1 MKIAIG
7 LCVVALFGAP
17 AFGAPDHAMS
27 GTSAGAGQ
35 PSLHETGQSAFA
47 AIAEATRALE
57 ADPSTDWANAN
68 LDALRQ
74 HLVDMD
80 NVTLRSVVA
89 TKPVRDG
96 VRFEVTSDDS
106 RVRELIDRMAHMHAG
121 MASQE
126 SPYRIFVQN
135 LPNGVVMTV
144 TGSTAADAAK
154 IRGLGFFGLLTEGDH
169 HQRHHLAL
177 AKGREMHH

>member
-7 LCVVALFGAP
+7 LGVVALFGAP

-27 GTSAGAGQ
+27 GMSAGAGQ
-35 PSLHETGQSAFA
+35 SSLHEIGQSAFA

-57 ADPSTDWANAN
+57 ADPRTDWASAN

-89 TKPVRDG
+89 TKPVPGG

-106 RVRELIDRMAHMHAG
+106 RVRVSIARLAQMHAG
-121 MASQE
+121 MVNQE
-126 SPYRIFVQN
+126 SPYRILVQN
-135 LPNGVVMTV
+135 LPNGVAMTV
-144 TGSTAADAAK
+144 TGSTAVDAAK
-154 IRGLGFFGLLTEGDH
+154 IRGLGFFGLLTEGNH
-169 HQRHHLAL
+169 HRRHHLAL
-177 AKGREMHH
+177 AKGQEMNH